1 MNLNELE
8 DALQQINGQ
17 LMTDK
22 EMQYVYH
29 VSYFSL
35 LVDCNAFFTQK
46 NTLLKGRC
54 PEQNHQGDVNLL
66 SGFYLLSFKINVF
79 WKFNCLRFRFWTFRV
94 AEESMLNC
102 SV

>member
-29 VSYFSL
+29 VSDLALLMDTCFSQTNSNIFECFL
-35 LVDCNAFFTQK
+35 YHFHSIQ
-46 NTLLKGRC
+46 
-54 PEQNHQGDVNLL
+54 
-66 SGFYLLSFKINVF
+66 
-79 WKFNCLRFRFWTFRV
+79 
-94 AEESMLNC
+94 
-102 SV
+102 

>member
-29 VSYFSL
+29 VCYLVLLMDIFFSHRQTL
-35 LVDCNAFFTQK
+35 THLSVSFIIFT
-46 NTLLKGRC
+46 
-54 PEQNHQGDVNLL
+54 PFSEFGD
-66 SGFYLLSFKINVF
+66 K
-79 WKFNCLRFRFWTFRV
+79 K
-94 AEESMLNC
+94 C
-102 SV
+102 SNKKYSIG